1 LNDQPEKLVETLL
14 ERFDVNGVV
23 PVTKADIQRTMME
36 VFRGEN
42 SPLHDIMK
50 ALQSLKSSE
59 TTQTQMSTAHR
70 EELTYSAE
78 AHLWSKDNHFHLVPD
93 NFRFPSYN
101 VSTMWELWFF
111 GDTQKKICPFKF
123 ISRDLTTSLC
133 RTNFCRCK
141 KVINV
146 MIKFA
151 IDREK
156 IRSIK
161 DVSRSNGQEI
171 YEYAYEKL
179 LQEIYDTPPPRPA
192 SININTIAKR
202 VTKHKL

>member
-1 LNDQPEKLVETLL
+1 MCHCTGVPGVISTAREIRMFKDDYENTRQILRDNIISMEENILKGLNDQPEKLVATLL
-14 ERFDVNGVV
+14 ERFDVNGVI

-78 AHLWSKDNHFHLVPD
+78 AHMWSKDNHFHLVPD

-111 GDTQKKICPFKF
+111 GDTQKKYVP
-123 ISRDLTTSLC
+123 SNLLV
-133 RTNFCRCK
+133 
-141 KVINV
+141 VI
-146 MIKFA
+146 
-151 IDREK
+151 
-156 IRSIK
+156 
-161 DVSRSNGQEI
+161 
-171 YEYAYEKL
+171 
-179 LQEIYDTPPPRPA
+179 
-192 SININTIAKR
+192 
-202 VTKHKL
+202 

>member
-1 LNDQPEKLVETLL
+1 
-14 ERFDVNGVV
+14 
-23 PVTKADIQRTMME
+23 
-36 VFRGEN
+36 
-42 SPLHDIMK
+42 
-50 ALQSLKSSE
+50 
-59 TTQTQMSTAHR
+59 
-70 EELTYSAE
+70 
-78 AHLWSKDNHFHLVPD
+78 
-93 NFRFPSYN
+93 
-101 VSTMWELWFF
+101 
-111 GDTQKKICPFKF
+111 
-123 ISRDLTTSLC
+123 
-133 RTNFCRCK
+133 
-141 KVINV
+141 

-171 YEYAYEKL
+171 YEYTYEKL

>member
-23 PVTKADIQRTMME
+23 PVT
-36 VFRGEN
+36 
-42 SPLHDIMK
+42 
-50 ALQSLKSSE
+50 
-59 TTQTQMSTAHR
+59 
-70 EELTYSAE
+70 
-78 AHLWSKDNHFHLVPD
+78 
-93 NFRFPSYN
+93 
-101 VSTMWELWFF
+101 
-111 GDTQKKICPFKF
+111 
-123 ISRDLTTSLC
+123 
-133 RTNFCRCK
+133 
-141 KVINV
+141 
-146 MIKFA
+146 